1 MGRPARRAGRGRVL
15 SGRKHDSRS
24 DEDDVRV
31 RPSRRGSRPRTR
43 TRPTHDDA
51 VPGLVV
57 AVDRGRMTVR
67 VDGPDG
73 IPVDVTSMR
82 ARELGKHGVVVG
94 DRVRLVGD
102 TSGRTDSLARI
113 VTIEKRTTSL
123 RRTAD
128 DTDPTERIVV
138 ANADLLVIVTAVT
151 DPEPA
156 LGFLDR
162 CLVAA
167 YAGGLEPLL
176 CLTKTDLGSP
186 QPLLDRYAGLGLDAV
201 ALSREAPL
209 DPLIDRLRDRMSV
222 FVGQS
227 GVGKSTLVNRLV
239 PDAFRATGD
248 VSKIG
253 KGRHTSSSVVLFDL
267 PGGGTVIDT
276 PGIRSFGLAHVT
288 ADDVLAAFDEI
299 AEAAVDCPPG
309 CGHTAD
315 DPECALDAW
324 AAAGPAARREQ
335 LAGLRVL
342 LGAVGQ
348 VGPGY

>member
-1 MGRPARRAGRGRVL
+1 
-15 SGRKHDSRS
+15 
-24 DEDDVRV
+24 
-31 RPSRRGSRPRTR
+31 
-43 TRPTHDDA
+43 
-51 VPGLVV
+51 
-57 AVDRGRMTVR
+57 MTVR

-73 IPVDVTSMR
+73 AVDVTSMR

-94 DRVRLVGD
+94 DRVRVVGD

-113 VTIEKRTTSL
+113 VTIEERTTSL

-138 ANADLLVIVTAVT
+138 ANADLLVIVTAVV

-186 QPLLDRYAGLGLDAV
+186 QPLLDRYAGLGLHAV

-209 DPLIDRLRDRMSV
+209 DPLLDQITDRMSV

-253 KGRHTSSSVVLFDL
+253 KGRHTSSSAVLFDL
-267 PGGGTVIDT
+267 PGRGMVIDT

-288 ADDVLAAFDEI
+288 AGDVLSAFDEI
-299 AEAAVDCPPG
+299 AEAAVDCPPL
-309 CGHTAD
+309 CGHTAA
-315 DPECALDAW
+315 DPACALDGW
-324 AAAGPAARREQ
+324 AAAGPPARQEQ

>member
-1 MGRPARRAGRGRVL
+1 M
-15 SGRKHDSRS
+15 
-24 DEDDVRV
+24 
-31 RPSRRGSRPRTR
+31 
-43 TRPTHDDA
+43 
-51 VPGLVV
+51 V

-67 VDGPDG
+67 VEGPDG
-73 IPVDVTSMR
+73 SPVDVTAMR

-94 DRVRLVGD
+94 DQVRLVGD
-102 TSGRTDSLARI
+102 TSGRTDTLARI
-113 VTIEKRTTSL
+113 VAIEERTTSL

-128 DTDPTERIVV
+128 DTDPTERVVV
-138 ANADLLVIVTAVT
+138 ANADLLVIVTSVT

-156 LGFLDR
+156 LGFIDR

-176 CLTKTDLGSP
+176 CLTKTDLGP
-186 QPLLDRYAGLGLDAV
+186 PDALLARYAGLGLDAV
-201 ALSREAPL
+201 HMSRQTPL
-209 DPLIDRLRDRMSV
+209 DELIDRLAWRMSV

-248 VSKIG
+248 VNKIG
-253 KGRHTSSSVVLFDL
+253 KGRHTSSSAVLFDL
-267 PGGGTVIDT
+267 PSGGTVIDT

-288 ADDVLAAFDEI
+288 ADDVIEAFDEI
-299 AEAAVDCPPG
+299 NEVAVDCPPA
-309 CGHTAD
+309 CGHTAE
-315 DPECALDAW
+315 DPGCALDAW
-324 AAAGPAARREQ
+324 AAAGPPARKQQ

>member
-73 IPVDVTSMR
+73 APVDVTSMR

-209 DPLIDRLRDRMSV
+209 EPLIDRLRDRMSV

-324 AAAGPAARREQ
+324 AAAGPPARREQ

>member
-1 MGRPARRAGRGRVL
+1 M
-15 SGRKHDSRS
+15 

-43 TRPTHDDA
+43 IRPAHADA
-51 VPGLVV
+51 VDGLVV

-67 VDGPDG
+67 VEGPDG
-73 IPVDVTSMR
+73 AVDVTAMR

-113 VTIEKRTTSL
+113 VTIQERTTSL

-128 DTDPTERIVV
+128 DTDPTERVVV
-138 ANADLLVIVTAVT
+138 ANADLLVIVTSVT

-167 YAGGLEPLL
+167 YAGGLQPLL
-176 CLTKTDLGSP
+176 CLTKTDLASAE
-186 QPLLDRYAGLGLDAV
+186 PLLERYAGLRLDAV
-201 ALSREAPL
+201 PMSREQPL
-209 DPLIDRLRDRMSV
+209 DELLGWIHDRTSV

-239 PDAFRATGD
+239 PDALRAVGD

-253 KGRHTSSSVVLFDL
+253 KGRHTSSSAVLFDL

-288 ADDVLAAFDEI
+288 AADVLSAFEEMSDVAA
-299 AEAAVDCPPG
+299 DCPPG
-309 CGHTAD
+309 CGHTAE
-315 DPECALDAW
+315 DPDCALDPW
-324 AAAGPAARREQ
+324 AAAGPPERQEQ
-335 LAGLRVL
+335 LDALRVL
-342 LGAVGQ
+342 LAAVGQ

>member
-1 MGRPARRAGRGRVL
+1 
-15 SGRKHDSRS
+15 
-24 DEDDVRV
+24 
-31 RPSRRGSRPRTR
+31 
-43 TRPTHDDA
+43 
-51 VPGLVV
+51 
-57 AVDRGRMTVR
+57 MTVR
-67 VDGPDG
+67 VEAPDG
-73 IPVDVTSMR
+73 GHVDVTAMR

-94 DRVRLVGD
+94 DQVRLVGD

-113 VTIEKRTTSL
+113 VTIQERTTSL

-128 DTDPTERIVV
+128 DTDPTERVVV
-138 ANADLLVIVTAVT
+138 ANADLLVIVTSVT

-201 ALSREAPL
+201 HISREKPL
-209 DPLIDRLRDRMSV
+209 DELLARLAWRMSV

-239 PDAFRATGD
+239 PEAFRATGD
-248 VSKIG
+248 VNKIG
-253 KGRHTSSSVVLFDL
+253 KGRHTSSSAVLFDL
-267 PGGGTVIDT
+267 PCGGAVIDT

-288 ADDVLAAFDEI
+288 ADDVLSAFDEL
-299 AEAAVDCPPG
+299 AEAAVDCPPM
-309 CGHTAD
+309 CGHTSD
-315 DPECALDAW
+315 DPECALDRW
-324 AAAGPAARREQ
+324 AAAGPPARYEQ
-335 LAGLRVL
+335 LAALRVL

>member
-1 MGRPARRAGRGRVL
+1 M
-15 SGRKHDSRS
+15 DSRS

-31 RPSRRGSRPRTR
+31 RASRHGSRPRTR
-43 TRPTHDDA
+43 TRPTHDEA
-51 VPGLVV
+51 VPGLVI

-73 IPVDVTSMR
+73 APVDVTTMR

-94 DRVRLVGD
+94 DRVRVVGD

-113 VTIEKRTTSL
+113 VTIADRVTSL

-138 ANADLLVIVTAVT
+138 ANADLLVVVTSVA
-151 DPEPA
+151 DPDPA

-167 YAGGLEPLL
+167 YAGGLAPLL
-176 CLTKTDLGSP
+176 CLTKTDLASP
-186 QPLLDRYAGLGLDAV
+186 QPLLDRYAGLEVQAV
-201 ALSREAPL
+201 PMSREASL
-209 DPLIDRLRDRMSV
+209 EDLLTHLQGRMSV
-222 FVGQS
+222 LVGQS

-253 KGRHTSSSVVLFDL
+253 KGRHTSSSVVLLDL

-276 PGIRSFGLAHVT
+276 PGIRSLGLAHVT
-288 ADDVLAAFDEI
+288 PSDVLAAFDDL
-299 AEAAVDCPPG
+299 AEAAADCPPL
-309 CGHTAD
+309 CGHSAE
-315 DPECALDAW
+315 DPGCALDPW
-324 AAAGPAARREQ
+324 AAEGPPARRE
-335 LAGLRVL
+335 R
-342 LGAVGQ
+342 LGSFRRLIAAVGQ
-348 VGPGY
+348 LGPGH

>member
-1 MGRPARRAGRGRVL
+1 V
-15 SGRKHDSRS
+15 SGRRHDSRS
-24 DEDDVRV
+24 DEDDIRV
-31 RPSRRGSRPRTR
+31 RPNRRGSRPRTR
-43 TRPTHDDA
+43 TRPTHADA

-73 IPVDVTSMR
+73 APLDVTSMR
-82 ARELGKHGVVVG
+82 ARELGRHGVVVG

-113 VTIEKRTTSL
+113 VTIEERTTSL

-128 DTDPTERIVV
+128 DTDPTERVVV
-138 ANADLLVIVTAVT
+138 ANADLLVIVTSVT

-186 QPLLDRYAGLGLDAV
+186 EPLLDRYAGLGLDAV

-209 DPLIDRLRDRMSV
+209 EPLLDRLFDRMSV

-253 KGRHTSSSVVLFDL
+253 KGRHTSSSAVLFDL

-288 ADDVLAAFDEI
+288 ADDVLAAFEEI
-299 AEAAVDCPPG
+299 AEAAVDCPPL
-309 CGHTAD
+309 CGHTAG
-315 DPECALDAW
+315 DPDCALDAW
-324 AAAGPAARREQ
+324 AAAGPPARQQQ
-335 LAGLRVL
+335 LAALRVL

-348 VGPGY
+348 VAPGY

>member
-1 MGRPARRAGRGRVL
+1 
-15 SGRKHDSRS
+15 
-24 DEDDVRV
+24 
-31 RPSRRGSRPRTR
+31 
-43 TRPTHDDA
+43 
-51 VPGLVV
+51 
-57 AVDRGRMTVR
+57 MTVR
-67 VDGPDG
+67 VEGPG
-73 IPVDVTSMR
+73 VEAVDVTAMR

-113 VTIEKRTTSL
+113 VAIEERTTSL

-128 DTDPTERIVV
+128 DTDPTERVVV
-138 ANADLLVIVTAVT
+138 ANADQLVIVTAVT

-176 CLTKTDLGSP
+176 CMTKTDLGSP

-201 ALSREAPL
+201 HISRATPL
-209 DPLIDRLRDRMSV
+209 DPLLDRLVDRMSV

-239 PDAFRATGD
+239 PDAFRAVGD

-253 KGRHTSSSVVLFDL
+253 KGRHTSSSAVLFDL

-299 AEAAVDCPPG
+299 AEAAVDCPPL
-309 CGHTAD
+309 CGHTAA

-324 AAAGPAARREQ
+324 AAAGPPARLEQ
-335 LAGLRVL
+335 LAALRVL

>member
-1 MGRPARRAGRGRVL
+1 
-15 SGRKHDSRS
+15 
-24 DEDDVRV
+24 
-31 RPSRRGSRPRTR
+31 
-43 TRPTHDDA
+43 
-51 VPGLVV
+51 
-57 AVDRGRMTVR
+57 MTVR
-67 VDGPDG
+67 IEGPDG
-73 IPVDVTSMR
+73 GKVDVTTMR

-94 DRVRLVGD
+94 DQVRLVGD
-102 TSGRTDSLARI
+102 TSGRPDTLARI
-113 VTIEKRTTSL
+113 VAIEERTTSL

-128 DTDPTERIVV
+128 DTDPTERVVV
-138 ANADLLVIVTAVT
+138 ANADLLVIVTSVT

-156 LGFLDR
+156 LGFIDR

-186 QPLLDRYAGLGLDAV
+186 DALLARYAGLSLDAV
-201 ALSREAPL
+201 PMSKQAPL
-209 DPLIDRLRDRMSV
+209 DDLVDRLAWRMSV

-253 KGRHTSSSVVLFDL
+253 KGRHTSSSAVLFDL
-267 PGGGTVIDT
+267 PDGGTVIDT

-288 ADDVLAAFDEI
+288 ADDVVEAFEDI
-299 AEAAVDCPPG
+299 NEAATECPPM
-309 CGHTAD
+309 CGHTAE
-315 DPECALDAW
+315 DPGCALDAW
-324 AAAGPAARREQ
+324 AAAGPPARQQQ
-335 LAGLRVL
+335 LAALRVL

>member
-1 MGRPARRAGRGRVL
+1 
-15 SGRKHDSRS
+15 
-24 DEDDVRV
+24 
-31 RPSRRGSRPRTR
+31 
-43 TRPTHDDA
+43 
-51 VPGLVV
+51 
-57 AVDRGRMTVR
+57 MTVR
-67 VDGPDG
+67 VEGPDG
-73 IPVDVTSMR
+73 APVDVTTMR

-94 DRVRLVGD
+94 DRVRVVGD

-113 VTIEKRTTSL
+113 VTIADRVTAL

-138 ANADLLVIVTAVT
+138 ANADQLVVVTSVA

-176 CLTKTDLGSP
+176 CLTKTDLASP
-186 QPLLDRYAGLGLDAV
+186 QPLLDRYAGLEVQAV
-201 ALSREAPL
+201 PMSRESSL
-209 DPLIDRLRDRMSV
+209 DELLGHLQDRMSV
-222 FVGQS
+222 LVGQS

-253 KGRHTSSSVVLFDL
+253 KGRHTSSSAVLLDL

-276 PGIRSFGLAHVT
+276 PGIRSLGLANVT
-288 ADDVLAAFDEI
+288 PTDVLAAFDDL
-299 AEAAVDCPPG
+299 AAAAVDCPPG
-309 CGHTAD
+309 CGHGAE

-324 AAAGPAARREQ
+324 ADEGPPARRER
-335 LAGLRVL
+335 LDSFRRLIA
-342 LGAVGQ
+342 AVGQ
-348 VGPGY
+348 LGPGH

>member
-1 MGRPARRAGRGRVL
+1 VA
-15 SGRKHDSRS
+15 
-24 DEDDVRV
+24 
-31 RPSRRGSRPRTR
+31 
-43 TRPTHDDA
+43 
-51 VPGLVV
+51 GLVV

-67 VDGPDG
+67 VDGSDG
-73 IPVDVTSMR
+73 AVDVTTMR

-94 DRVRLVGD
+94 DRVRVVGD
-102 TSGRTDSLARI
+102 TTGRTDSLARI
-113 VTIEKRTTSL
+113 VAIEERTTSL

-128 DTDPTERIVV
+128 DTDPTERVVV
-138 ANADLLVIVTAVT
+138 ANADLLVVVTSVV

-176 CLTKTDLGSP
+176 CLTKIDLGRP

-209 DPLIDRLRDRMSV
+209 EPLLDRLFGRMSV

-253 KGRHTSSSVVLFDL
+253 KGRHTSSSAVLFDL
-267 PGGGTVIDT
+267 PDGGTVIDT

-299 AEAAVDCPPG
+299 AEVAVDCPPG

-315 DPECALDAW
+315 DPGCALDPW
-324 AAAGPAARREQ
+324 AAAGPPARQ
-335 LAGLRVL
+335 QQVAGLRVL
-342 LGAVGQ
+342 LAAVGQ
-348 VGPGY
+348 VGPGW

>member
-1 MGRPARRAGRGRVL
+1 M
-15 SGRKHDSRS
+15 
-24 DEDDVRV
+24 
-31 RPSRRGSRPRTR
+31 
-43 TRPTHDDA
+43 
-51 VPGLVV
+51 
-57 AVDRGRMTVR
+57 AVDRGRMQVR
-67 VDGPDG
+67 VEGDDGG
-73 IPVDVTSMR
+73 RVDVTSMR

-94 DRVRLVGD
+94 DRVRIVGD

-113 VTIEKRTTSL
+113 VAIEERTTSL

-128 DTDPTERIVV
+128 DTDPTERVVV
-138 ANADLLVIVTAVT
+138 ANADQLVIVTSVT

-156 LGFLDR
+156 LGFIDR

-167 YAGGLEPLL
+167 YAGGLDPLL

-186 QPLLDRYAGLGLDAV
+186 QPLLDRYAGLGLQAV
-201 ALSREAPL
+201 PMSREASL
-209 DPLIDRLRDRMSV
+209 DDLVDRLVWKMSV
-222 FVGQS
+222 LVGQS

-253 KGRHTSSSVVLFDL
+253 KGRHTSSSAVLFDL
-267 PGGGTVIDT
+267 PQGGTVIDT

-288 ADDVLAAFDEI
+288 ADDVIEAFDEMN
-299 AEAAVDCPPG
+299 EVAVDCPPG
-309 CGHTAD
+309 CGHTAE

-324 AAAGPAARREQ
+324 AAAGPPARQEQ
-335 LAGLRVL
+335 LAALRVL
-342 LGAVGQ
+342 LNAVGQ